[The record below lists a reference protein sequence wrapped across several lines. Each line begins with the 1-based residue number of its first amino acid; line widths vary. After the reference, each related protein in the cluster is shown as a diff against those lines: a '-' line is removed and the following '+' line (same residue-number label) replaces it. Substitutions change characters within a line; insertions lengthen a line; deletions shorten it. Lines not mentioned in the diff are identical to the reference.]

1 MNLKDLYQKYSVRQ
15 PPRLFDADEENES
28 PNTPVRKNIMS
39 MQDAIDFMM
48 VESGLNLSLKDAVYC
63 YGMSKMTVIKENG

>member
-1 MNLKDLYQKYSVRQ
+1 
-15 PPRLFDADEENES
+15 
-28 PNTPVRKNIMS
+28 MS

-63 YGMSKMTVIKENG
+63 YGMSKMTVIKENGQPPGDKNLCYVT